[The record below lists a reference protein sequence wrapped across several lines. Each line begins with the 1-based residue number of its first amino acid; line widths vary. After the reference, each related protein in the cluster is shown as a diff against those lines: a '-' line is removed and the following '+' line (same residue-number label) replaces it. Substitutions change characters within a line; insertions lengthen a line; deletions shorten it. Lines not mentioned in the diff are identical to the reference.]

1 MEVIYTSDG
10 LIKLWE
16 WCEILHVILRFIQFA
31 VWNDRV
37 NTLERAELIVLSTS
51 PTEVLWHALY
61 LDTLCIVLCIACV
74 HCFTEQGW
82 LILLCPPDAF
92 LCHLWRCVGVFMAPF
107 LPSTPPASIRSLFSI
122 SIFLLNLS
130 FRPVQTV
137 CLCWPLTL
145 SITPA
150 IMRLN
155 LSASTGHTGARA
167 SAHAHTRYHP
177 LKKAHY
183 SFSHAL
189 NQHKPDAIMQLAH
202 LALLQTPHTHSLMH
216 SHLACAQDA
225 SL

>member
-1 MEVIYTSDG
+1 
-10 LIKLWE
+10 
-16 WCEILHVILRFIQFA
+16 
-31 VWNDRV
+31 
-37 NTLERAELIVLSTS
+37 
-51 PTEVLWHALY
+51 
-61 LDTLCIVLCIACV
+61 
-74 HCFTEQGW
+74 
-82 LILLCPPDAF
+82 
-92 LCHLWRCVGVFMAPF
+92 MAPF

-155 LSASTGHTGARA
+155 LSAPTGHACARA
-167 SAHAHTRYHP
+167 RAHAHTRYHP

-189 NQHKPDAIMQLAH
+189 NRHKPDAIMQLAH
-202 LALLQTPHTHSLMH
+202 LALLQTLTHTLTHALTLGMCPRRLTLAFPSVSCYQRPMVGLQYPQVYPHR
-216 SHLACAQDA
+216 
-225 SL
+225 